1 MSPATQILHKTLL
14 GITEYFC
21 IAHSDIV

>member
-14 GITEYFC
+14 CITEYFC